1 MSEPPLP
8 DHPIKIYRRLKG
20 LSMDALAQRA
30 GTTKGHLSKIEA
42 GILEP
47 QLELLRRLID
57 ATDREVTAEAIVW
70 WQSSRSSSS
79 SAAA

>member
-1 MSEPPLP
+1 
-8 DHPIKIYRRLKG
+8 
-20 LSMDALAQRA
+20 MDAFAQRA
-30 GTTKGHLSKIEA
+30 GTTKGHLSRIEA

-47 QLELLRRLID
+47 QLDLLRRLIE

-70 WQSSRSSSS
+70 WHSTRSSN